1 MPMCVKHKYMY
12 KYIYKATFDARML
25 TYRSLLL
32 PSPSCSSVMS
42 NFHALIS
49 LPRIVGG
56 SLKGESKLTR
66 FKSKKLHSGGKQP
79 SFCMRIAQEKE
90 NYFRIFQFQK

>member
-12 KYIYKATFDARML
+12 KYIYKATFDARTL
-25 TYRSLLL
+25 TYCPLLL
-32 PSPSCSSVMS
+32 PFPSCSSVMS

-66 FKSKKLHSGGKQP
+66 FKSKSSTLVANNLL
-79 SFCMRIAQEKE
+79 FV
-90 NYFRIFQFQK
+90 